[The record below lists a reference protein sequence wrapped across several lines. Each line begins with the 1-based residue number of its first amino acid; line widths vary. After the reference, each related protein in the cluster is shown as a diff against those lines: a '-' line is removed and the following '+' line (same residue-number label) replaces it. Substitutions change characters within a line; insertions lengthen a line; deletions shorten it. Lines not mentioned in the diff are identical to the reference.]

1 MYKYLYLRLLG
12 YSSPKVMFDAWQR
25 HLEVSDPR
33 ANTLPTQ
40 DMSYIW
46 SVIMA
51 GKKKT
56 GSTGRTGNDDWKGFA
71 NIALSDADKAAIRAT
86 QIGDDELFDCLEAVI
101 MQGHKITIAKKVG
114 KEANVVSFTGV
125 DDVSPNK
132 GYTLSSF
139 APKLR
144 DAIIVNYY
152 KHHYICSDIWKDLTD
167 NTDEDFG

>member
-1 MYKYLYLRLLG
+1 MYRYIWLRLLG

-25 HLEVSDPR
+25 HLDASDPR

-40 DMSYIW
+40 DMLYIW

-51 GKKKT
+51 GKKR
-56 GSTGRTGNDDWKGFA
+56 GSSSGSNRTDGWKGFA
-71 NIALSDADKAAIRAT
+71 NLTLSDADKAAVRST
-86 QIGDDELFDCLEAVI
+86 QIGDDELFDCLQAVI
-101 MQGHKITIAKKVG
+101 EQGHKITIAKKVG
-114 KEANVVSFTGV
+114 KEATVVSFTGV

-139 APKLR
+139 APTLR

-152 KHHYICSDIWKDLTD
+152 KHHYICKDTWKDLTD
-167 NTDEDFG
+167 DTEEDFG